1 MRRSTLRVVLAAGL
15 ALAALL
21 AIFRPSFAQGQIHVV
36 QPGENLY
43 RIALRYGVTVQAI
56 QAANGLNSYI
66 IYVGQSLVI
75 PDGSAPAAPAAAPA
89 APPASSGSSAATTTY
104 IVRTGETLFL
114 IGLKFGVT
122 WDRIQ
127 AANGLA
133 SESIYAGQT
142 LIIPLNNEPSATD
155 APTSE
160 PAATPL
166 SGAQAAPTA
175 APPTETATPEATPLS
190 GAQAAATP
198 APTDTPAPAPTDV
211 PTEATTAA
219 PTEAAPAATPT
230 GTTHTVQ
237 RGDSLY
243 SIGLKYGVLWTTILQ
258 ANGLPGA
265 TIYPGQQLF
274 IPASDAG
281 YQYQPPA
288 VVAPPPPPGTGRRF
302 LVVLSQQRL
311 YAYDNDQMVRTTLIS
326 SGIPQYPT
334 VTGTFSIYL
343 RYTSA
348 RMIGPGYDLPN
359 VPYVMY
365 FYKSYGLHGT
375 YWHNNFGH
383 PMSHGCVNMPT
394 SEAEW
399 AFNWSTFGT
408 PVIVRW

>member
-1 MRRSTLRVVLAAGL
+1 MRRSTLQFVLAAGL
-15 ALAALL
+15 AVAALL
-21 AIFRPSFAQGQIHVV
+21 AIFRPSFAQGQVHVV
-36 QPGENLY
+36 QPGENLF

-66 IYVGQSLVI
+66 IYVGQSLII

-89 APPASSGSSAATTTY
+89 APPANSGPSAATTTY
-104 IVRTGETLFL
+104 VVQPGETLFL

-127 AANGLA
+127 AANGLT

-142 LIIPLNNEPSATD
+142 LIIPLNNAPSATD

-160 PAATPL
+160 PTAMATPV
-166 SGAQAAPTA
+166 
-175 APPTETATPEATPLS
+175 PPTETATPEAT
-190 GAQAAATP
+190 ATP
-198 APTDTPAPAPTDV
+198 APTDTPAPAPTDI
-211 PTEATTAA
+211 PTQAATPA
-219 PTEAAPAATPT
+219 PTEAAPAPAAPA

-243 SIGLKYGVLWTTILQ
+243 SIGLKYGVLWTTIMQ
-258 ANGLPGA
+258 ANSLPGA

-274 IPASDAG
+274 IPPSDTG
-281 YQYQPPA
+281 YTYQPPA

-334 VTGTFSIYL
+334 VTGTFAIYL

-383 PMSHGCVNMPT
+383 PMSHGCINMPT

-408 PVIVRW
+408 PVIVRY